1 MWIQGAKMIE
11 KGIKKGPQNTHL
23 DTIISMA
30 KGVGTGGR
38 GGALRSAPTP
48 QGVTGRVKQ
57 L

>member
-11 KGIKKGPQNTHL
+11 KGVKKGPQNTHL

-30 KGVGTGGR
+30 KVVGTGGR

-48 QGVTGRVKQ
+48 QGVTGRVE
-57 L
+57 